1 MLPQWERGTPV
12 VLCVAGPHPIPV
24 STALRAGDDRV
35 LFALG
40 RERETLRRLRGDPAA
55 ALLVLGEGVAFTA
68 FGEATVVAERMEA
81 ADTIVAV
88 ELRVASVQDHLAD
101 GRSVML
107 DGARWR
113 WATEEMAAA
122 DKATFAELE
131 RLSRAG
137 R

>member
-1 MLPQWERGTPV
+1 MLPDWERGTPV

-24 STALRAGDDRV
+24 STAIRVGDDRV

-40 RERETLRRLRGDPAA
+40 REREALRRLRVDPRV
-55 ALLVLGEGVAFTA
+55 ALLVMAESLAFTA
-68 FGEATVVAERMEA
+68 FGKAYVVAEQLEA

-88 ELRVASVQDHLAD
+88 ELQVEAVQDHLSD

-113 WATEEMAAA
+113 WATDELAQA
-122 DKATFAELE
+122 DEATFAELE
-131 RLSRAG
+131 RL
-137 R
+137 